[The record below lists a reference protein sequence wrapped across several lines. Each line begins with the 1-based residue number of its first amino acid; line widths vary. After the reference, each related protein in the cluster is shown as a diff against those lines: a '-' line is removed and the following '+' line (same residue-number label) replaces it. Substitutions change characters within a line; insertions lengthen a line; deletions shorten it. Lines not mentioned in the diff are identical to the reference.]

1 MTLLHVMKQ
10 VLNTLCKTLTLR
22 VNGFLLRFCI
32 EGQEVAGG
40 RSRNPLL
47 DCKFDFVLC
56 VLVGLNRISQTHEC
70 FGIEQIGA
78 SCECGHRIAG
88 PRFI

>member
-47 DCKFDFVLC
+47 NCKFDFVLC
-56 VLVGLNRISQTHEC
+56 VFVGFNRISQTHQC
-70 FGIEQIGA
+70 FGIEQIRA
-78 SCECGHRIAG
+78 RRESGHGIGR
-88 PRFI
+88 PCLT